1 MSEIWLTHRRRV
13 GFLII
18 VGLSIAGFTSTV
30 LGDSSKPT
38 CWKGQ
43 VPDGVNPC
51 SLFEHARRL
60 QDSLTRPAN
69 HYAKELADGL
79 DIERSLRVQEG
90 LLREHLAWQNDQLT
104 ARQIDLLVFVSVA
117 VSLER
122 AEERT
127 AELDRE
133 LAENNDPDVKRRL
146 ESVELY
152 SVQAWTLLGDLSFS
166 LKNLRKSDLEFGL

>member
-1 MSEIWLTHRRRV
+1 MNGIWIALRRRF

-18 VGLSIAGFTSTV
+18 VSLSIFGYASTGH
-30 LGDSSKPT
+30 GDSSKPT
-38 CWKGQ
+38 CWKGP
-43 VPDGVNPC
+43 VPDGVDPC
-51 SLFEHARRL
+51 SLFEHARTL
-60 QDSLTRPAN
+60 QDSLTRAADR
-69 HYAKELADGL
+69 YARELADGL
-79 DIERSLRVQEG
+79 DVERSLRVQEG
-90 LLREHLAWQNDQLT
+90 LLREHLAWQNDHLT

-133 LAENNDPDVKRRL
+133 LAENNGPDVKRRL

-152 SVQAWTLLGDLSFS
+152 SVQAWTLLGELSS
-166 LKNLRKSDLEFGL
+166 PLKNLRKSDLMFGV